1 MRRIF
6 LIAIII
12 LVLGLIGG
20 GAALLVNYNSAPKV
34 LMRANIALSSGLHA
48 EALQQAEK
56 YIQKSPD
63 DFQGYFIKG
72 RAANRLGRYADARQ
86 ALNKAL
92 RLQPD
97 NVDIQLEIAAVY
109 SLEAQPVTLLQNR
122 APTIAQHQN
131 TLNLLNEAAQVISR
145 IQPKN
150 DADRLAV
157 LQSQGLNLAE
167 ISRTKAACARLLQAE
182 AARLRDSAPEAADQ
196 KQQQADQY
204 RNQADADADEAI
216 RTLTALIRDD
226 NQNPAAATL
235 VELCLDSDDAE
246 TLHTARKLIMDQ
258 PSPPALAA
266 ALLLRA
272 DLKQSL
278 DETDPQ
284 QRSKRV
290 AEIAATLDQVI
301 QRHPDNLH
309 ILLARAEAAMLMTD
323 WETARRMVDKVLEID
338 AAHREGRLLLGQV
351 LINTRQFVEAE
362 KILRTLA
369 TEARQSAVV
378 HFFYARAARGAGFH
392 ELAMSSM
399 RTAIELQ
406 PDYLAPRLY
415 VIERLLESNRPDLAF
430 TEAEQARR
438 FHPNQPQ
445 AIQAFL
451 KAAIQLDRQDAARDL
466 LQQLQD
472 QETLTPEMMRVIAYG
487 YSHLDNNK
495 ANAEALAAL
504 ARRSPSSLNGQLARA
519 LALDLDGRRDEAIDV
534 LQKSCRQFP
543 TAAEPRV
550 YLAKMH
556 IAQRSP
562 MQAAEL
568 LREALAINPDD
579 IETRLTLARLHYQN
593 GMLNDCRLECDEI
606 LRRAPQNV
614 NAAILVNQL
623 RIIRNEPIDID
634 TLQADGDRRRLGV
647 ALAQAYLVADQP
659 QKAIE
664 VCLAELEKKPDIRAR
679 QLLALAYR
687 QTGRTD
693 KCIQQWAEMLCDD
706 PDDVSIYMQLL
717 QLYLHE
723 NSIRQAE
730 ELLAQT
736 PGAHDYLVRFTLA
749 WHHSRSARH
758 DLAARYYS
766 AAIATTGIPDELADR
781 ARLWRARSLAAL
793 RDYDRA
799 LTDLRS
805 LAQKPLWRKSASFA
819 RAQVLVAAGRHDE
832 AATILTELAEN
843 ALKDDD
849 RPLLRNIVE
858 FHAQAGRIQQA
869 LDLCDRMNSA
879 TDSSDISTLLL
890 KAAVLSLD
898 GRMDEAV
905 ELHKQA
911 RDMQPGN
918 LNVHRLLALS
928 LELSNHPDQA
938 IQCLNR
944 MRQLGDSADATATLE
959 LGRLYSRRGLQQA
972 ALDEFQ
978 KLAAAGHDDPQLRL
992 SVAQALGI
1000 LGQKEQAQSQLRT
1013 ITRHSRYYL
1022 QAQMLIAKMT
1032 DDLTRRAEILDQL
1045 AKLYPTSTQLLAQ
1058 QVATLLLNDQ
1068 PDEALKRLRTFAG
1081 DATAGD
1087 ATDNTD
1093 GGDTT
1098 AITTA
1103 ANNGDDDA
1111 GGKGSR
1117 IVPGEIARLVVQRL
1131 IEKNLNQQA
1140 AQLAVEMFD
1149 TTRQDQWRRLACVL
1163 LAETDRTRAEEMLP
1177 NVDRAELLDCLIGLW
1192 LQGRHADKA
1201 AEWNQRISAAG
1212 APIERLALHDRLL
1225 IALAA
1230 GNVNQ
1235 ARRLTR
1241 EAPQLPI
1248 VIDPLNEL
1256 IDHTEKN
1263 GPDEAAE
1270 LLGARLAR
1278 LMYLTPLDVTRAM
1291 NVLRQRPQSLIAA
1304 EMIAVGNAQLPDIRQ
1319 AHALA
1324 RPTDST
1330 AARRLQAII
1339 LQADGKPRQ
1348 AADLLGKLAQENQN
1362 YTLLQYQQA
1371 KTLEKAGW
1379 HKEAVAIY
1387 RSIAARDS
1395 RLPQAANDAAYL
1407 ICLLHHDSPDDLAE
1421 ARKLIDAAIAAGL
1434 AAQPQQPDTGRTQTR
1449 IAPALLD
1456 TRGWIAC
1463 LQNDGP
1469 AALNDLR
1476 TAIRGLPEN
1485 AQVHAHVAY
1494 AEARWGNPQ
1503 LAQLHAQTAIDLAAQ
1518 DKQAN
1523 QDDLIG
1529 NHAATVARQ
1538 TLARLEESHQ

>member
-6 LIAIII
+6 LIAIIL

-20 GAALLVNYNSAPKV
+20 SAALLINYNSAPKV

-56 YIQKSPD
+56 YILKRPD

-92 RLQPD
+92 QLQPD

-109 SLEAQPVTLLQNR
+109 SLEAQPVTLLQTS
-122 APTIAQHQN
+122 APTIAQYQT
-131 TLNLLNEAAQVISR
+131 TLNLLGEAAQVISR

-167 ISRTKAACARLLQAE
+167 ISRTKAACARLFLAD
-182 AARLRDSAPEAADQ
+182 ATRLRDSAPEAAGQ

-204 RNQADADADEAI
+204 RNQADTDAAEAI

-246 TLHTARKLIMDQ
+246 ALQAARKLIMDQ

-301 QRHPDNLH
+301 QRHADNLH

-323 WETARRMVDKVLEID
+323 WETARRMIDKVLALD
-338 AAHREGRLLLGQV
+338 ATHREGRMLLGQV

-369 TEARQSAVV
+369 TEARQSAAV
-378 HFFYARAARGAGFH
+378 HYFYARAARGAGFH

-487 YSHLDNNK
+487 YSHLDNNH

-519 LALDLDGRRDEAIDV
+519 LALDLDSRRGEAIDV

-543 TAAEPRV
+543 NAAEPRV
-550 YLAKMH
+550 YLAKMY

-579 IETRLTLARLHYQN
+579 IESRLTLARLHYQN

-614 NAAILVNQL
+614 NAAILLNQL

-634 TLQADGDRRRLGV
+634 TLQADGDGRRMGV
-647 ALAQAYLVADQP
+647 ALAQAYLMADQP

-693 KCIQQWAEMLCDD
+693 KCIQQWAEMLRDD

-717 QLYLHE
+717 QLYLHD

-730 ELLAQT
+730 ELLAQI
-736 PGAHDYLVRFTLA
+736 PGARDYLVRFTLA
-749 WHHSRSARH
+749 WHHSRVARH

-766 AAIATTGIPDELADR
+766 AAIATAGMPDELADR
-781 ARLWRARSLAAL
+781 ARLWRARSFAAL

-819 RAQVLVAAGRHDE
+819 HAQVLVAAGRHDE
-832 AATILTELAEN
+832 AATMLAELAEN

-858 FHAQAGRIQQA
+858 FHAQAGRIGQA

-879 TDSSDISTLLL
+879 ADSSDISTLLL
-890 KAAVLSLD
+890 KAAVLGLAR
-898 GRMDEAV
+898 RMDEVV

-938 IQCLNR
+938 IQCLNQ
-944 MRQLGDSADATATLE
+944 MRQLGDSAAATATLE
-959 LGRLYSRRGLQQA
+959 LGRLYTRRGLQQA
-972 ALDEFQ
+972 ALDEFR
-978 KLAAAGHDDPQLRL
+978 KLADAGHDDPQLRL
-992 SVAQALGI
+992 SVAQALGV
-1000 LGQKEQAQSQLRT
+1000 LGQKEQAQSQLQT

-1032 DDLTRRAEILDQL
+1032 DNLTRRAEILDQL
-1045 AKLYPTSTQLLAQ
+1045 AQLYPASTQLLAQ

-1068 PDEALKRLRTFAG
+1068 PDKALKRLRTFAV
-1081 DATAGD
+1081 DATAGADDNTGDDNSTD
-1087 ATDNTD
+1087 AT
-1093 GGDTT
+1093 G
-1098 AITTA
+1098 
-1103 ANNGDDDA
+1103 DDA
-1111 GGKGSR
+1111 GGGQGSR

-1149 TTRQDQWRRLACVL
+1149 KTRQNQWRRLSCVL

-1177 NVDRAELLDCLIGLW
+1177 QVDRAELLDCLIGLW

-1212 APIERLALHDRLL
+1212 APIERLSLHDRLL

-1270 LLGARLAR
+1270 LLGARLAK

-1291 NVLRQRPQSLIAA
+1291 DVLRRRPQSLIAA
-1304 EMIAVGNAQLPDIRQ
+1304 EMIAVGNAQLADIRQ
-1319 AHALA
+1319 AHALV
-1324 RPTDST
+1324 RPADSA
-1330 AARRLQAII
+1330 AARRLQAVI

-1348 AADLLGKLAQENQN
+1348 AAGLLGKLAQENQN
-1362 YTLLQYQQA
+1362 YPLLQYQQA

-1379 HKEAVAIY
+1379 HQEAVAIY
-1387 RSIAARDS
+1387 RSIAAHDS

-1407 ICLLHHDSPDDLAE
+1407 ICLLHHDNPDDLAE
-1421 ARKLIDAAIAAGL
+1421 ARKLIDAAIAASL
-1434 AAQPQQPDTGRTQTR
+1434 AAQPQQSDNDRNQAG
-1449 IAPALLD
+1449 IEPALLD

-1463 LQNDGP
+1463 LQGDGS

-1485 AQVHAHVAY
+1485 AQVHAHVAH
-1494 AEARWGNPQ
+1494 AELRWGDPQ
-1503 LAQLHAQTAIDLAAQ
+1503 LAQLHAQAAIDLAAQ
-1518 DKQAN
+1518 NKQAD

-1529 NHAATVARQ
+1529 NHAAAVARQ